1 MSGQSAN
8 PNPSSGTHLIGPPV
22 WEGGCTACQ
31 LFPRLS
37 PNPLT
42 SARLPFSLLNSLAQ
56 LPHYWWVFQ
65 LFDAVLFLLGLLPVL
80 SFLLYLLHSLPA
92 WKLLFAC
99 WHASLFADVTFGPS
113 VPLLPCRCVIGTTAN
128 LPVTL
133 LADQCSF
140 QLADLALLGMGLLA
154 RQQVHPT
161 PGLLASN
168 QVS

>member
-1 MSGQSAN
+1 LSGSD
-8 PNPSSGTHLIGPPV
+8 T
-22 WEGGCTACQ
+22 
-31 LFPRLS
+31 
-37 PNPLT
+37 
-42 SARLPFSLLNSLAQ
+42 Q

-80 SFLLYLLHSLPA
+80 SFLLYLLRSLPA

-99 WHASLFADVTFGPS
+99 WHSSLFANVTFGPS

-133 LADQCSF
+133 PSNQCSF
-140 QLADLALLGMGLLA
+140 QPADLALLGMGLLA
-154 RQQVHPT
+154 WQKVHPT

-168 QVS
+168 RVS